1 MEAFTPARC
10 FHEQSLRPC
19 VPGPEI
25 LRHHP
30 LGFETGSPPLSPHL
44 SKSRCDKSPSS
55 PRELTIHSRC
65 MLPSPMSSTTP
76 RSSSP
81 TAFPLPSTR
90 RLSPLPGPTAWPW
103 EWWPAPPWRCQQV
116 RAASMSVSIPFLQEL
131 MTVENTVMESTVA

>member
-1 MEAFTPARC
+1 MVAFTPAQH
-10 FHEQSLRPC
+10 FHEQSPRPC

-30 LGFETGSPPLSPHL
+30 VRFETGSPPLSPHL
-44 SKSRCDKSPSS
+44 SKSWCDLSPSS
-55 PRELTIHSRC
+55 PREPTIHSRY
-65 MLPSPMSSTTP
+65 MLHSLMSSTTP

-90 RLSPLPGPTAWPW
+90 RLSPLPGPTAWLW

-131 MTVENTVMESTVA
+131 TTEWKTQSWNRL